1 MSRAAAYEGTG
12 TGHGIPFHIPSSLTV
27 CFISFSV
34 YWHLL
39 LLLRLHGGNHA
50 IISFIIKFTIHFIF
64 HSFKRLALVKVKPLI
79 LTLDPWGWNLIAHI
93 WGRYSLWS
101 KHLWSGAWSHVAQ
114 TWLPLFA
121 PVHMWMQ
128 TGL

>member
-12 TGHGIPFHIPSSLTV
+12 TGHGIPFHIPSSLTI

-39 LLLRLHGGNHA
+39 LLLRLHGGYHA

-64 HSFKRLALVKVKPLI
+64 HSFKGLALVKMKPLI
-79 LTLDPWGWNLIAHI
+79 LTLDP
-93 WGRYSLWS
+93 
-101 KHLWSGAWSHVAQ
+101 
-114 TWLPLFA
+114 
-121 PVHMWMQ
+121 
-128 TGL
+128 